1 MTRLKTGDTFPDFR
15 VTEAFAGN
23 TSIAELMNHKP
34 MMFVVL
40 RYIGCTVCR
49 YDVHL
54 LTQRINEFKEKGVNV
69 CVVMQSTSEN
79 VKHDLD
85 GQTLPFPLICDS
97 DMHVYQSLDIAPAN
111 SMEELVGEDMDA
123 LKAKGDKAKACGF
136 VHGVYEGNEQQLPA
150 FFYVDGN
157 GKVLVSHYAKTIVD
171 MPSIDEMLKMII

>member
-79 VKHDLD
+79 VKHDL
-85 GQTLPFPLICDS
+85 
-97 DMHVYQSLDIAPAN
+97 N
-111 SMEELVGEDMDA
+111 
-123 LKAKGDKAKACGF
+123 GDKAKACGF

-171 MPSIDEMLKMII
+171 MPSIDEMLAMII

>member
-49 YDVHL
+49 YDVRL

-85 GQTLPFPLICDS
+85 GQILPFPLICDS

-123 LKAKGDKAKACGF
+123 LKTKSDKAKACGF

-171 MPSIDEMLKMII
+171 MPSIDEMLAMII